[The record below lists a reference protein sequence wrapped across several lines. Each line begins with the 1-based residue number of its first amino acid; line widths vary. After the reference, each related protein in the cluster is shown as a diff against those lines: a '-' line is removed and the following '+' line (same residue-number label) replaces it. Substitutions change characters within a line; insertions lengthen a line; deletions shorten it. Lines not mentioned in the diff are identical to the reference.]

1 MTNYE
6 REKDDNI
13 TSEKQ
18 VVDTVTVNMLNSEGR
33 DIMKRYVKKVTMA
46 VLFVTILSVGMLSGA
61 LDVWAQDR
69 DGTFAKQIQGS
80 WILVSCINEQN
91 GKKVDLFGSNPK
103 GSMILTPNGRFSII
117 IMRSSLPK
125 FASNSRTKGTAEDN
139 QAVVQGSIA
148 FFGSYRVTNEK
159 EQTVKLRIEG
169 STFPNWAGAEQER
182 SVTVIGDEMKYT
194 NSSPA
199 IGSGTNYLVWR
210 RVK

>member
-1 MTNYE
+1 
-6 REKDDNI
+6 
-13 TSEKQ
+13 
-18 VVDTVTVNMLNSEGR
+18 
-33 DIMKRYVKKVTMA
+33 MKRYVKKVTMA

-61 LDVWAQDR
+61 LDVRAQDK

-80 WILVSCINEQN
+80 WILVSCVNEQN

-148 FFGSYRVTNEK
+148 FFGSYKVTDEK
-159 EQTVKLRIEG
+159 EQTVKLRLEG

-182 SVTVIGDEMKYT
+182 VVAVSGDELKYT
-194 NSSPA
+194 NRSPA
-199 IGSGTNYLVWR
+199 VGSGTNYLVWR